1 MRRKGGNERG
11 RAKRGCAGEKI
22 EDERGEK
29 QVAWAGP
36 KKGVEFGLLGLG
48 ENQKES
54 YLGGLHIGR
63 EEKRKGFGVSFG
75 IFVCNLKHTS
85 NQNQTAA

>member
-1 MRRKGGNERG
+1 MREGELGVDARE
-11 RAKRGCAGEKI
+11 KRQKRREGK
-22 EDERGEK
+22 K